1 MIDERYDRIIGYYG
15 FYHQSQKL
23 CEECGEL
30 ISAMMKYNIEPYA
43 KQQEHLL
50 EELADVQVVWR
61 QMVAFMGAEKIV
73 EEIMNNKLE
82 RQLKRIRE
90 EEDEVSSRS

>member
-1 MIDERYDRIIGYYG
+1 MTDERYDRIIVYYG

-61 QMVAFMGAEKIV
+61 QMVAFLGAEKIV
-73 EEIMNNKLE
+73 EKIMNDKLE
-82 RQLKRIRE
+82 RQLKRIE
-90 EEDEVSSRS
+90 EEECRS